1 MFLLEKI
8 KDVSLGKYS
17 KNISF
22 QDDVILQT
30 FIPMEA
36 INKVDLFSR
45 ELWVVSTAHAK
56 DEAISQ
62 VPNSQAPNGHGD
74 ATQKSRPSPKE
85 SITNLSLE
93 VSSLGKV
100 SR

>member
-1 MFLLEKI
+1 
-8 KDVSLGKYS
+8 
-17 KNISF
+17 
-22 QDDVILQT
+22 
-30 FIPMEA
+30 MEA

-74 ATQKSRPSPKE
+74 ATQKSRPSPRE

-100 SR
+100 SRVMEMVRSSSLGQLTRMEALFVSSMDER